1 MSVSSKPVK
10 ATKRATRSNGD
21 SCGFSLLELMLAVFL
36 LMVITGAIFQQL
48 IAMQR
53 KSVAE
58 SMKVDVTQQAREF
71 VDGMVHDLHMAGY
84 PKVSMYST
92 GLDNTSPQVAAGLV
106 SVSPTSM
113 IFEGDVN
120 SEGVVYSVNV
130 QYVANDPN
138 DPTCPCV
145 RRSAVPK
152 VAGSPLAQPVAPF
165 YSEVS
170 RVVPPGIGPGTS
182 GLDLF
187 EFFDQNGKKLP
198 INGAVT
204 IANDPNNLPPLLPQ
218 IRTVRVNLSLSTG
231 TPSPGRE
238 EVAQTSFSAT
248 ARLDQ

>member
-1 MSVSSKPVK
+1 MSVSSKPLK
-10 ATKRATRSNGD
+10 ATNRATRSTGD
-21 SCGFSLLELMLAVFL
+21 SGGFSLLELMLAVFL

-84 PKVSMYST
+84 PKASMYST
-92 GLDNTSPQVAAGLV
+92 GLDNTSAQVAAGLV

-113 IFEGDVN
+113 IYEGDVN
-120 SEGVVYSVNV
+120 SEGVVYSVSV

-145 RRSAVPK
+145 RRSAVQK
-152 VAGSPLAQPVAPF
+152 VAGSPLAQGVAPF
-165 YSEVS
+165 YWEVS
-170 RVVPPGIGPGTS
+170 RVVPPGIGPGAS

-187 EFFDQNGKKLP
+187 EFFDQNGKKVP
-198 INGAVT
+198 INGEVT
-204 IANDPNNLPPLLPQ
+204 IANDPNLYLPQ